1 MEDKQTTNL
10 TISLSKEELKAL
22 RRIALE
28 SDMSVSALIRKWIKD
43 RKEEKGEK

>member
-28 SDMSVSALIRKWIKD
+28 NDMSVSALIRTWL
-43 RKEEKGEK
+43 KEHQEGEGK